1 MRKNPSVGTLHRIA
15 KHDYKLPCGALM
27 PKGTHVI
34 IPVLSFHHDEEYF
47 AKPTVFDPERFN
59 QYSSS
64 TTTATA
70 KAATATK
77 AAPSASTTSSST
89 SSSSK
94 ASSAFFSFGRGQRK
108 CIGEKSGMLQIKL
121 GLCMVLKKF
130 QFEVCAKTDIPLNVN
145 NASLLL
151 LPSAG
156 VWLRLRQ
163 IA

>member
-34 IPVLSFHHDEEYF
+34 IPVLSFHHDKEYF
-47 AKPTVFDPERFN
+47 EKPTVFDPERFN

-64 TTTATA
+64 KTA
-70 KAATATK
+70 KTTK
-77 AAPSASTTSSST
+77 APSAYLP
-89 SSSSK
+89 
-94 ASSAFFSFGRGQRK
+94 FGGGLRT
-108 CIGEKSGMLQIKL
+108 CIGDNWGMLQVKL